1 MWGMIA
7 TWRMALE
14 GTEEGGKLLQQ
25 GGTAGDALA
34 AGIPAVESNPLFK
47 SVGYGGL
54 PNREGVVELDAGYM
68 DGTSL
73 AVGAVASVHDIASPF
88 LVAKDLS
95 RRGINSVLVSA
106 GAEAYASAHGF
117 ERKSMLTER
126 AQILYENR
134 MKEEDAELH
143 PYRGHDTVGMIALD
157 QQGDMA
163 AGTSTSGLFMKDP
176 GRVGDSPMVGSGF
189 YADSQYGAAVA
200 TGLGEDMMKG
210 CISHEIVRRMK
221 DGQPVQQACE
231 DALNELAARL
241 ERAGRTVGD
250 MSVVAM
256 ANDGSWGCATN
267 MKKDFSFVAFREGE
281 AAQVYVASHQDGRTS
296 WQPASQEWLDA
307 YMEER
312 RKPAVRI

>member
-14 GTEEGGKLLQQ
+14 GIEEGGRMLQQ
-25 GGTAGDALA
+25 GGSAGDALA
-34 AGIPAVESNPLFK
+34 AGIPVVESNPLFK

-54 PNREGVVELDAGYM
+54 PNSEGVVELDAGYM
-68 DGTSL
+68 DGTTL
-73 AVGAVASVHDIASPF
+73 GVGAVASVHDIASPF

-95 RRGINSVLVSA
+95 RRGINSVLVSS

-117 ERKSMLTER
+117 ERKNMLTER
-126 AQILYENR
+126 AEILYENR
-134 MKEEDAELH
+134 KKEQERKLH
-143 PYRGHDTVGMIALD
+143 PYNGHDTVGMIALD
-157 QQGDMA
+157 LQGGLA

-189 YADSQYGAAVA
+189 YADSLYGAAVA
-200 TGLGEDMMKG
+200 TGLGEDLMKG

-221 DGQPVQQACE
+221 DGQGVQQACE
-231 DALNELAARL
+231 EAVNELAERL
-241 ERAGRTVGD
+241 RRADREVGD
-250 MSVVAM
+250 LSVVAM
-256 ANDGSWGCATN
+256 AKDGSWGCATN
-267 MKKDFSFVAFREGE
+267 ISNFSFAVYREGE
-281 AAQVYVASHQDGRTS
+281 AAQVYVASCQDGKTS

-312 RKPAVRI
+312 RKPVTRI